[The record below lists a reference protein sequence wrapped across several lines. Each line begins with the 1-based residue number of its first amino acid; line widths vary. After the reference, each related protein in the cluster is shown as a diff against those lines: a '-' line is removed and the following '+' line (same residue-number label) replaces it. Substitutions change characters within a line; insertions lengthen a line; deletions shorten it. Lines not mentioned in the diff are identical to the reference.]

1 MDVVVEHSLARQR
14 FSMTLIA
21 TFAGLALLL
30 AIVGLYGVLTLIVGQ
45 RRREIGVRLAL
56 GAGPGDV
63 VRMVVGES
71 ARVAGVGIVAGIL
84 AALALTR
91 VLGSLLYGISATDAA
106 TFTAASVV
114 VAAVALAATWAPARR
129 AARMDPKDA
138 LTE

>member
-1 MDVVVEHSLARQR
+1 
-14 FSMTLIA
+14 
-21 TFAGLALLL
+21 
-30 AIVGLYGVLTLIVGQ
+30 
-45 RRREIGVRLAL
+45 
-56 GAGPGDV
+56 
-63 VRMVVGES
+63 MVVGES

-106 TFTAASVV
+106 TFTAASIV